1 MVQRPAEIFAH
12 HERELL
18 KPMVPIHS
26 CRTVLQRAVPLAL
39 ASLIAAIGT
48 FAAETPP
55 AFSGIYPHLAMFNS
69 QGECGTGALVPWANK
84 LWVVTYSPHSPKGSG
99 DKLYSID
106 TALQQT
112 IHPESIGGTPA
123 NRFIHTESQQLFIVS
138 YQPPPRNRILA
149 VTERNCANV
158 APQRLTNV
166 VS

>member
-1 MVQRPAEIFAH
+1 
-12 HERELL
+12 
-18 KPMVPIHS
+18 
-26 CRTVLQRAVPLAL
+26 
-39 ASLIAAIGT
+39 
-48 FAAETPP
+48 
-55 AFSGIYPHLAMFNS
+55 MFNS
-69 QGECGTGALVPWANK
+69 QGECGTGAVVPWANK
-84 LWVVTYSPHSPKGSG
+84 LWVVTYSPHSPKGSD

-158 APQRLTNV
+158 APQRLTNA